1 MKHAITQITIRSDQK
16 MVAISHADNRSSE
29 AERDDQGLDVIVE
42 LQDGSKYIASFFLYE
57 KLVDEMHTPNSRY
70 DRNHQRYF
78 WRKNM
83 IMVNDFKSDTI
94 EHTIYD
100 LMDEGDFMQAFEKIH
115 TITPSGGK
123 ETWGIA

>member
-1 MKHAITQITIRSDQK
+1 MKHAIAQITIRSDQK
-16 MVAISHADNRSSE
+16 MVAITTTDSASSDV
-29 AERDDQGLDVIVE
+29 AKDKPGLDVIVQ
-42 LQDGSKYIASFFLYE
+42 LSDGSKYIAAFFLYE
-57 KLVDEMHTPNSRY
+57 RLIDEMQTPSSRY

-83 IMVNDFKSDTI
+83 VMVNDFRSETI
-94 EHTIYD
+94 EQTIYD